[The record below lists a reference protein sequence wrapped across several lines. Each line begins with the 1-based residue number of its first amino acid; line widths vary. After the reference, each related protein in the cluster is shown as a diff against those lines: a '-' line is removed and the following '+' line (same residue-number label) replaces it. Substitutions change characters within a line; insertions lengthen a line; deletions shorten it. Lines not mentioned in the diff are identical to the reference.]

1 MAAPEPKQNT
11 PKTLAEIAVMYN
23 VTEKEI
29 VEYSAEDLQELLTDE
44 FSLDPGVAE
53 SITSEVQEKGGNLVY
68 VDPQYTRSPAG
79 AVMDYITL
87 EEENAKR
94 RAAWEAAFG
103 KDYGVDTGG
112 GRPPPKK
119 QEGAGRKKRK
129 STKRRK
135 SKKRKSKKRKSN
147 KRKTKRK
154 KRSKRH

>member
-29 VEYSAEDLQELLTDE
+29 VEYSAEDLQELLTVE

-68 VDPQYTRSPAG
+68 VDPQYTPAG

-87 EEENAKR
+87 EEENAER
-94 RAAWEAAFG
+94 RAAFGARVPSKLLGGVIIVVEAAFAAAVIATH
-103 KDYGVDTGG
+103 DDQAES
-112 GRPPPKK
+112 GR
-119 QEGAGRKKRK
+119 EEAGR
-129 STKRRK
+129 
-135 SKKRKSKKRKSN
+135 
-147 KRKTKRK
+147 
-154 KRSKRH
+154 

>member
-29 VEYSAEDLQELLTDE
+29 VEYSAEDLQELLTVE

-68 VDPQYTRSPAG
+68 VDPQYTPAG

-87 EEENAKR
+87 EEENAER
-94 RAAWEAAFG
+94 RADWEAAFG

-112 GRPPPKK
+112 RPKK